1 MITLKVNDIEVT
13 VPRGSTILEAAEKAG
28 VFIPTLCH
36 DKRITPYGACRLCV
50 VEDRKKPGNLV
61 PSCFTPARDRMDIVT
76 ETPGVLEAVRTQLQ
90 LILVNHPLECPVC
103 DKAGECTL
111 QDLVIRYN
119 ITEAPFGTDRFARY
133 VDRQSPLIERDMTR
147 CVLCGRCVRICGE
160 LQGRDELEFIH
171 RGHKTVVTTDGG
183 RALDCDFCGL
193 CVSTCPVGALNDKLF
208 KDRARVWNLERT
220 TTPCSHC
227 GLGCWTDVHLE
238 KGRLRRVTPAVLAGG
253 KKGLICVRGQFGWR
267 TFEGPSRLSAPR
279 LRRDGVL
286 RETGW
291 GEAIAETAKALDA
304 IRRTHGA
311 SSIALLTADHLT
323 TEEARA
329 CSALFRDTLSCTD
342 MGSLQAAGYRQI
354 HSVLDAELGPSWEPA
369 TLKDVSEAETLIV
382 LGGGAA
388 ELHPTLKPLVN
399 GLMRKEGR
407 ELAVLSSWP
416 DTLTRRA
423 TLAMTITAG
432 YAEDFFAELRDALS
446 AERPHASADIARF
459 GVDTC
464 GLARLVSLLGADRK
478 TAVLVAPDP
487 FGDNLQRARLAALLQ
502 GRTRSILPLGAQV
515 NSAGALR
522 RGGLSSCGAAVDG
535 LSLIEAIEAGRIRA
549 LYLMGEEPLETLP
562 EPARVRAAL
571 ERLELIVCQSPWKTA
586 VTDLAHVVLPSAP
599 IPEKGGTTLSML
611 GFESVIRPVLP
622 QFGQSRPDREIL
634 GDLAG
639 ALGKEYAPRIIT
651 PPVAREP
658 RGPAR
663 ADRPEEAGQGLPFR
677 LTAVPSLFGDGLQSR
692 QSPDLAQVRRGLQVV
707 LNGEDFEQM
716 GLGEREIVEVR
727 TPLGCARA
735 EAGHDAAIPRN
746 LLLLR
751 HAAGSAEGLSLIRP
765 GTDIVPAAIAR
776 IGT

>member
-1 MITLKVNDIEVT
+1 MITLKINDIEVT
-13 VPRGSTILEAAEKAG
+13 VPRGSTILEAAERAG

-50 VEDRKKPGNLV
+50 VEDRKKPGNLI

-76 ETPGVLEAVRTQLQ
+76 DTPGVLEAVRTQLQ

-111 QDLVIRYN
+111 QELVIRYN

-171 RGHKTVVTTDGG
+171 RGHKTVVATDGG

-208 KDRARVWNLERT
+208 KDRARVWNLERR

-267 TFEGPSRLSAPR
+267 AFESPSRLSAPR
-279 LRRDGVL
+279 IRRDGIL

-291 GEAIAETAKALDA
+291 GEAIADTAKALDA

-329 CSALFRDTLSCTD
+329 CGALFRDTLGCAD
-342 MGSLQAAGYRQI
+342 LGSLQAAGYRQI
-354 HSVLDAELGPSWEPA
+354 LSVLDAELGPSWEPA

-407 ELAVLSSWP
+407 ELVVLSSWP
-416 DTLTRRA
+416 DSLTRRA
-423 TLAMTITAG
+423 TLALTITAG

-446 AERPHASADIARF
+446 AERTHASADVARF

-478 TAVLVAPDP
+478 TTVLVAPDP
-487 FGDNLQRARLAALLQ
+487 FGDNLQRARLAVLLH
-502 GRTRSILPLGAQV
+502 GGTRSILPLGAQV

-522 RGGLSSCGAAVDG
+522 RAGLYSCGAAADA

-549 LYLMGEEPLETLP
+549 LYLMGEDPLETLP

-571 ERLELIVCQSPWKTA
+571 ERLELIVCQSPYETA
-586 VTDLAHVVLPSAP
+586 VTDLAHVVLPSAL
-599 IPEKGGTTLSML
+599 IPEKRGTTLSML
-611 GFESVIRPVLP
+611 GFENEIHPVLSP
-622 QFGQSRPDREIL
+622 FGQSRPDREII

-639 ALGKEYAPRIIT
+639 VLGKEEAPRIIQ
-651 PPVAREP
+651 PSMVQEP
-658 RGPAR
+658 AGPAR
-663 ADRPEEAGQGLPFR
+663 ADRPEDAGHGLPFR
-677 LTAVPSLFGDGLQSR
+677 LTAVPSLFGDGLLSL
-692 QSPDLAQVRRGLQVV
+692 QSPDLAQIRRGLRLVM
-707 LNGEDFEQM
+707 NGEDFEQM

-727 TPLGCARA
+727 TPFGTARA
-735 EAGHDAAIPRN
+735 EAGHDAAMPRAM
-746 LLLLR
+746 LLLR
-751 HAAGSAEGLSLIRP
+751 HASGSAAGLSLIRP
-765 GTDIVPAAIAR
+765 GTDVVPAAIAR

>member
-1 MITLKVNDIEVT
+1 MITLKINDIEVT
-13 VPRGSTILEAAEKAG
+13 VPRGSTILEAAERAR

-50 VEDRKKPGNLV
+50 VEDRKKPGSLI

-76 ETPGVLEAVRTQLQ
+76 DTPGILEAVRTQLQ

-193 CVSTCPVGALNDKLF
+193 CVSTCPVGALNDKLY
-208 KDRARVWNLERT
+208 KDRARVWNLERR

-227 GLGCWTDVHLE
+227 GLGCWIDFHLE

-267 TFEGPSRLSAPR
+267 AFESPSRLSAPR
-279 LRRDGVL
+279 IRRDGAL
-286 RETGW
+286 RQTGW
-291 GEAIAETAKALDA
+291 GEAVGYAAKAFDE
-304 IRRTHGA
+304 IRRSHGA
-311 SSIALLTADHLT
+311 SSLALLTADHLT
-323 TEEARA
+323 TEEARV
-329 CSALFRDTLSCTD
+329 CGALFRDTLGCTD
-342 MGSLQAAGYRQI
+342 IGSLQAAGYRRI
-354 HSVLDAELGPSWEPA
+354 LSVLDAELGPTWEPA
-369 TLKDVSEAETLIV
+369 TLKDLNEAETLIV

-388 ELHPTLKPLVN
+388 ELHPTLKPFVN

-407 ELAVLSSWP
+407 ELVVLSSWP

-423 TLAMTITAG
+423 TLALTITAG
-432 YAEDFFAELRDALS
+432 YAEDFFAELRSALS
-446 AERPHASADIARF
+446 AERTRVSADISRF

-464 GLARLVSLLGADRK
+464 GLARLISLLGEDRK
-478 TAVLVAPDP
+478 TTVLVAPDP
-487 FGDNLQRARLAALLQ
+487 FGDNLQRARLAALLH

-522 RGGLSSCGAAVDG
+522 KAGLSSCGAAVEG
-535 LSLIEAIEAGRIRA
+535 LSLIEAIESGRIRA
-549 LYLMGEEPLETLP
+549 LYLLGEDPLEALP

-571 ERLELIVCQSPWKTA
+571 ERLELIVCQSPYETA
-586 VTDLAHVVLPSAP
+586 VTDLAHVVLPSAL
-599 IPEKGGTTLSML
+599 IPEKGGTTLSVL
-611 GFESVIRPVLP
+611 GFENKIRPVLP
-622 QFGQSRPDREIL
+622 PFGQCRPDLEIL
-634 GDLAG
+634 RDLAG
-639 ALGKEYAPRIIT
+639 ALGTGEAPRIH
-651 PPVAREP
+651 PPSVMPEPTGSARSAMQD
-658 RGPAR
+658 RGE
-663 ADRPEEAGQGLPFR
+663 DGFSFR
-677 LTAVPSLFGDGLQSR
+677 LTAVPSLFGDGLLSR
-692 QSPDLAQVRRGLQVV
+692 QSPDLAQTRRGLRIVM
-707 LNGEDFEQM
+707 NGEDFEQM

-727 TPLGCARA
+727 TPNGTARA
-735 EAGHDAAIPRN
+735 EAGHDAAVPRN

-751 HAAGSAEGLSLIRP
+751 HAAGSAAGLSLIRP
-765 GTDIVPAAIAR
+765 GSDVVPAAIAR
-776 IGT
+776 IDA

>member
-1 MITLKVNDIEVT
+1 MITLKINDIEVT
-13 VPRGSTILEAAEKAG
+13 VPRGSTILEAAERAR

-50 VEDRKKPGNLV
+50 VEDRKKPGSLI

-76 ETPGVLEAVRTQLQ
+76 DTPGILEAVRTQLQ

-119 ITEAPFGTDRFARY
+119 ITGAPFGTDRFARC
-133 VDRQSPLIERDMTR
+133 VDRDSPLIERDMTR

-171 RGHKTVVTTDGG
+171 RGHKTVVATDGG

-208 KDRARVWNLERT
+208 KDRTRVWKLQKKT
-220 TTPCSHC
+220 TVCNHC
-227 GLGCWTDVHLE
+227 GLGCWVDFHLE
-238 KGRLRRVTPAVLAGG
+238 KGQLRRITPTVFPDG
-253 KKGLICVRGQFGWR
+253 KKGLICVRGHFGWR
-267 TFEGPSRLSAPR
+267 AFESPSRLSAPR
-279 LRRDGVL
+279 IGRDGAL

-291 GEAIAETAKALDA
+291 GEAIEHAARALDE
-304 IRRTHGA
+304 IRRSHGA
-311 SSIALLTADHLT
+311 SSLALLTADHLT

-329 CSALFRDTLSCTD
+329 CGALFRDTLGCTD
-342 MGSLQAAGYRQI
+342 IGSLQAAGYRRI
-354 HSVLDAELGPSWEPA
+354 LSVLDAELGPTWEPA
-369 TLKDVSEAETLIV
+369 TLKDLNEAETLIV

-407 ELAVLSSWP
+407 ELVVLSPWP

-423 TLAMTITAG
+423 TLALTITAG
-432 YAEDFFAELRDALS
+432 YAEDFFAELRGALS
-446 AERPHASADIARF
+446 AERTHASADIARF

-464 GLARLVSLLGADRK
+464 GLARLISLLGEDRK
-478 TAVLVAPDP
+478 TTVLVAPDP
-487 FGDNLQRARLAALLQ
+487 FGDNLQRARLAALLH

-522 RGGLSSCGAAVDG
+522 KAGLSSCGAAVEG

-549 LYLMGEEPLETLP
+549 LYLLGEDPLEALP

-571 ERLELIVCQSPWKTA
+571 ERLELIVCQSPFETA
-586 VTDLAHVVLPSAP
+586 VTDLAHVVLPAALA
-599 IPEKGGTTLSML
+599 PEKGGTILSLL
-611 GFESVIRPVLP
+611 GFESEIRPVLP
-622 QFGQSRPDREIL
+622 LFGQSRPDREIL
-634 GDLAG
+634 RDLAG
-639 ALGKEYAPRIIT
+639 ALGTGEAPRIH
-651 PPVAREP
+651 PPSEMPATTGLARSAAQDT
-658 RGPAR
+658 G
-663 ADRPEEAGQGLPFR
+663 ADGFSFR
-677 LTAVPSLFGDGLQSR
+677 LTAVPSLFGDGLLSR
-692 QSPDLAQVRRGLQVV
+692 QSPDLAQTRRGLRIVM
-707 LNGEDFEQM
+707 NGEDFEQM

-727 TPLGCARA
+727 TPNGSARA
-735 EAGHDAAIPRN
+735 EAGHDAAVPRN

-751 HAAGSAEGLSLIRP
+751 HAAGSDAGLSLIGP
-765 GTDIVPAAIAR
+765 GADVVPAAIAR

>member
-1 MITLKVNDIEVT
+1 MITLKINDIEVT
-13 VPRGSTILEAAEKAG
+13 VPRGSTILEAAERAR

-50 VEDRKKPGNLV
+50 VEDRKKPGSLI

-76 ETPGVLEAVRTQLQ
+76 DTPGILEAVRTQLQ

-119 ITEAPFGTDRFARY
+119 ITEAPFATDRLARY

-171 RGHKTVVTTDGG
+171 RGHKTVVATDGG

-208 KDRARVWNLERT
+208 KDRARVWNLERR

-227 GLGCWTDVHLE
+227 GLGCWIDLHLE

-253 KKGLICVRGQFGWR
+253 KKGLICARGQFGWR
-267 TFEGPSRLSAPR
+267 AFESPTRLSAPR
-279 LRRDGVL
+279 LRREGAL

-291 GEAIAETAKALDA
+291 GEAIGYAAGALDE
-304 IRRTHGA
+304 ILRTHGA
-311 SSIALLTADHLT
+311 SALALLTADHLT

-329 CSALFRDTLSCTD
+329 CGALFRNTLGCTD
-342 MGSLQAAGYRQI
+342 TGSLQAAGYRRI
-354 HSVLDAELGPSWEPA
+354 LSVLDAELGQSWEPA
-369 TLKDVSEAETLIV
+369 TLKDLSEAETLIV

-407 ELAVLSSWP
+407 ELVVLSSWP

-423 TLAMTITAG
+423 TLALTITAG

-446 AERPHASADIARF
+446 AERTHASADIARF

-464 GLARLVSLLGADRK
+464 GLARLISLLGEERK
-478 TAVLVAPDP
+478 TTVLVSPDP
-487 FGDNLQRARLAALLQ
+487 FGDNLQRARLASLLH
-502 GRTRSILPLGAQV
+502 GRARSILPLGAQV
-515 NSAGALR
+515 NSAGSHRTA
-522 RGGLSSCGAAVDG
+522 GLSSCGAAADG
-535 LSLIEAIEAGRIRA
+535 LSLIESIEAGRIRA
-549 LYLMGEEPLETLP
+549 LYLLGEDPLETLP
-562 EPARVRAAL
+562 NPSRVRAAL
-571 ERLELIVCQSPWKTA
+571 ERLELIVCQSPYETA
-586 VTDLAHVVLPSAP
+586 VTDLAHVILPSAL
-599 IPEKGGTTLSML
+599 IPEKGGTTLSVL
-611 GFESVIRPVLP
+611 GFESVIRPILP
-622 QFGQSRPDREIL
+622 QFGQCRPDLEIL
-634 GDLAG
+634 RDLAG
-639 ALGKEYAPRIIT
+639 ALGKEYAPRIIAPSAAQVPT
-651 PPVAREP
+651 GPACSVVPEDARE
-658 RGPAR
+658 GF
-663 ADRPEEAGQGLPFR
+663 PFR
-677 LTAVPSLFGDGLQSR
+677 LTGVPSLFGDSLLSR
-692 QSPDLAQVRRGLQVV
+692 QSPDLAQIRRGLRIVM
-707 LNGEDFEQM
+707 NGEDFERM
-716 GLGEREIVEVR
+716 ELGEHEIVEVR
-727 TPLGCARA
+727 TPNGSARA
-735 EAGHDAAIPRN
+735 EAGHDAAVPRN
-746 LLLLR
+746 LLLLH
-751 HAAGSAEGLSLIRP
+751 HAAGSAAGLALIRP
-765 GTDIVPAAIAR
+765 GTDVVPAAIAR